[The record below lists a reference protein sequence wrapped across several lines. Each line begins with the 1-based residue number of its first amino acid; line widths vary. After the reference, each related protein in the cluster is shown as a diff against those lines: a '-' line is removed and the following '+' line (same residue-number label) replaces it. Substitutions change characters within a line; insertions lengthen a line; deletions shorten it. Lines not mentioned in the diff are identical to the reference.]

1 MDLSI
6 VIPVYN
12 TEKFIRKC
20 LDSLCSQQIPADRY
34 EIIVVN
40 DGTKDK
46 AIPIVREFIAKY
58 SNIRLIEQ
66 ENQGLSVARNT
77 GLKKSRGKYIWF
89 FDSDDW
95 ARPNSIQAILSH
107 IEHQPDAD
115 VFVARLARV
124 SDTDYSEK
132 IDKINKYI
140 EGRSEMI
147 GKDYLF
153 DEGSYAPVQKFVF
166 KREFLINNNLFFY
179 PGIYHEDGQFGMRA
193 TYLCE
198 KIVIIPEILYNY
210 LLRSSNSIMSSMTIK
225 NAKDL
230 LFIHKSLLE
239 FGEKY
244 VSPQDMS
251 YWRGVLSNYLSVT
264 FQWLTFLA
272 DNSEFRSF
280 VKENKCYYNKYIWDK
295 FRKKHFHK
303 HDLKSAFFITFAP
316 FFAMKH
322 NLV

>member
-115 VFVARLARV
+115 VFVARLAGV

-153 DEGSYAPVQKFVF
+153 DEGSYAPVQ
-166 KREFLINNNLFFY
+166 
-179 PGIYHEDGQFGMRA
+179 
-193 TYLCE
+193 
-198 KIVIIPEILYNY
+198 
-210 LLRSSNSIMSSMTIK
+210 
-225 NAKDL
+225 
-230 LFIHKSLLE
+230 
-239 FGEKY
+239 
-244 VSPQDMS
+244 
-251 YWRGVLSNYLSVT
+251 
-264 FQWLTFLA
+264 
-272 DNSEFRSF
+272 
-280 VKENKCYYNKYIWDK
+280 
-295 FRKKHFHK
+295 
-303 HDLKSAFFITFAP
+303 
-316 FFAMKH
+316 
-322 NLV
+322 

>member
-77 GLKKSRGKYIWF
+77 GLKESRGKYIWF

-124 SDTDYSEK
+124 SDVDYSEK
-132 IDKINKYI
+132 IDKVGKYI
-140 EGRSEMI
+140 EGKTVME

-153 DEGSYAPVQKFVF
+153 DEGAYAPMQKFIL
-166 KREFLINNNLFFY
+166 KREFLIKNNLFFY
-179 PGIYHEDGQFGMRA
+179 PGIYHEDGQYGMR
-193 TYLCE
+193 TMYLCK

-210 LLRSSNSIMSSMTIK
+210 LLRNSGSTMSSMTIK

-230 LFIHKSLLE
+230 LLIHKTLLE
-239 FGEKY
+239 FSDKHVAPEDI
-244 VSPQDMS
+244 PH
-251 YWRGVLSNYLSVT
+251 WRGVISSFISVT
-264 FQWLTFLA
+264 FHWLAFLA
-272 DNSEFRSF
+272 DDPEFKRF
-280 VKENKCYYNKYIWDK
+280 IKENKGYYNKYIWDK
-295 FRKKHFHK
+295 LRKKHFHK
-303 HDLKSAFFITFAP
+303 FDLKNAFLITFAP
-316 FFAMKH
+316 IWAMKH
-322 NLV
+322 NKV

>member
-20 LDSLCSQQIPADRY
+20 LDSLCSQQISADRY

-264 FQWLTFLA
+264 FHWLTFLA

-303 HDLKSAFFITFAP
+303 HDLESAFFITFAP

>member
-12 TEKFIRKC
+12 TENFIRKC
-20 LDSLCSQQIPADRY
+20 LDSLCSQHVPSDRY

-40 DGTKDK
+40 DGTKDN
-46 AIPIVREFIAKY
+46 AMSIVGEFIEKY
-58 SNIRLIEQ
+58 SHIRLIEQ

-77 GLKKSRGKYIWF
+77 GLKNAKGKYIWF

-95 ARPNSIQAILSH
+95 ARPNSIQALLSH
-107 IEHQPDAD
+107 IEHQPKAD
-115 VFVARLARV
+115 MFVARLARV
-124 SDTDYSEK
+124 SDRDYSEK

-140 EGRSEMI
+140 EGKSEMI

-244 VSPQDMS
+244 VAPQDMS

-264 FQWLTFLA
+264 FHWLTFLA
-272 DNSEFRSF
+272 DNSEFRSL

-303 HDLKSAFFITFAP
+303 HELKIAFFITFAP

-322 NLV
+322 NLI